1 MNWLL
6 AKLVRLFNAIIAM
19 IILVTGFSFAYLS
32 LENYPSINTG
42 IGAIPTFILI
52 IFGTFVLLT
61 IICGL
66 IALLSQIET
75 HLEEIKKNTAPRP
88 NMLKD

>member
-6 AKLVRLFNAIIAM
+6 AKLVRLFNAVIAL
-19 IILVTGFSFAYLS
+19 IILVSGFSLAFLS
-32 LENYPSINTG
+32 LENYPSINTE

-61 IICGL
+61 IFCGL

-75 HLEEIKKNTAPRP
+75 HLEQIKNNTAPRP

>member
-6 AKLVRLFNAIIAM
+6 AKLVRLFNAVIAL
-19 IILVTGFSFAYLS
+19 IILVSGFSLAFLS
-32 LENYPSINTG
+32 LENYPSINTE
-42 IGAIPTFILI
+42 IGAVPTFILI

-61 IICGL
+61 IFCGL

-75 HLEEIKKNTAPRP
+75 HLEEIKNNTAPRP
-88 NMLKD
+88 NLLKD

>member
-6 AKLVRLFNAIIAM
+6 AKLVRHFNAIIAL
-19 IILVTGFSFAYLS
+19 IILVTGFSFAFLS
-32 LENYPSINTG
+32 LENYPSVNTG

-75 HLEEIKKNTAPRP
+75 HLEEIKNNTVTRP
-88 NMLKD
+88 NILKE

>member
-6 AKLVRLFNAIIAM
+6 AKLVRLFNAVIAL
-19 IILVTGFSFAYLS
+19 IILVSGFSLAFLS
-32 LENYPSINTG
+32 LENYPSINTE

-61 IICGL
+61 IFCGL

-75 HLEEIKKNTAPRP
+75 HLEEIKNNTAPRP

>member
-6 AKLVRLFNAIIAM
+6 AKLVRLFNAVIAL
-19 IILVTGFSFAYLS
+19 IILVSGFSLAFLS
-32 LENYPSINTG
+32 LENYPSINTE

-61 IICGL
+61 IFCGL

-75 HLEEIKKNTAPRP
+75 HLEAIINNTKPKI
-88 NMLKD
+88 LGE

>member
-1 MNWLL
+1 MNWIL
-6 AKLVRLFNAIIAM
+6 AKLVRLFNAVIAL
-19 IILVTGFSFAYLS
+19 IILVSGFSLAFLS
-32 LENYPSINTG
+32 LENYPSINTE

-61 IICGL
+61 IFCGL

-75 HLEEIKKNTAPRP
+75 HLEAIINNTKPKI
-88 NMLKD
+88 LGE

>member
-6 AKLVRLFNAIIAM
+6 AKLVRLFNAVIAL
-19 IILVTGFSFAYLS
+19 IILVSGFSLAFLS
-32 LENYPSINTG
+32 LENYPSINTE

-61 IICGL
+61 IFCGL

-75 HLEEIKKNTAPRP
+75 HLEEIKNNTAPSP
-88 NMLKD
+88 NMLKE

>member
-6 AKLVRLFNAIIAM
+6 AKLVRLFNAVIAL
-19 IILVTGFSFAYLS
+19 IILVSGFSFAFLS
-32 LENYPSINTG
+32 LENYPSINTE
-42 IGAIPTFILI
+42 IGAIPTFLLI

-61 IICGL
+61 IFCGL

-75 HLEEIKKNTAPRP
+75 HLEEIKNNTAPRP

>member
-6 AKLVRLFNAIIAM
+6 AKLVRLFNAVIAL
-19 IILVTGFSFAYLS
+19 IILVSGFSLAFLS
-32 LENYPSINTG
+32 LENYPSINTE
-42 IGAIPTFILI
+42 IGAIPTFLLI

-61 IICGL
+61 IFCGL

-75 HLEEIKKNTAPRP
+75 HLEEIKNNTAPRP

>member
-6 AKLVRLFNAIIAM
+6 AKLVRLFNAVIAL
-19 IILVTGFSFAYLS
+19 IILVSGFSLAFLS
-32 LENYPSINTG
+32 LENYPSINTE

-61 IICGL
+61 IFCGL

-75 HLEEIKKNTAPRP
+75 HLEEIKNNTAPRP
-88 NMLKD
+88 NMLKE

>member
-6 AKLVRLFNAIIAM
+6 AKLVRLFNAVIAL
-19 IILVTGFSFAYLS
+19 IILVSGFSLAFLS
-32 LENYPSINTG
+32 LENYPSINTE
-42 IGAIPTFILI
+42 IGAIPTFLLI

-61 IICGL
+61 IFCGL

-75 HLEEIKKNTAPRP
+75 HLEDIKNNTAPRP

>member
-1 MNWLL
+1 MNWIL
-6 AKLVRLFNAIIAM
+6 AKLVRLFNAVIAL
-19 IILVTGFSFAYLS
+19 IILVSGFSLAFLS
-32 LENYPSINTG
+32 LENYPSINTE

-61 IICGL
+61 IFCGL

-75 HLEEIKKNTAPRP
+75 HLEEIKNNTAPRP